1 MQVYAESS
9 APHTLLVCTGAE
21 LDLLLSAVSE
31 ATRLT
36 VAEGKEFLPGT
47 SSDEV
52 YALLDAARAEK
63 AHLQYFRPRPGP
75 PDGDCVVVGAVL
87 SVTVKISE
95 RLRQVFIAALRYFVD
110 NVERPLTHTLL
121 GALPDELWQLHFDL
135 VGKFPAP
142 LKYDNRP

>member
-1 MQVYAESS
+1 V
-9 APHTLLVCTGAE
+9 E
-21 LDLLLSAVSE
+21 LDLLLSVVSE

-36 VAEGKEFLPGT
+36 VAEGREFLPGT
-47 SSDEV
+47 SSDQA

-63 AHLQYFRPRPGP
+63 AHLKYFRADPGP
-75 PDGDCVVVGAVL
+75 ADGDFVVVGAVL

-95 RLRQVFIAALRYFVD
+95 HLKQVFIAALRYFID

-142 LKYDNRP
+142 LRYDNRP